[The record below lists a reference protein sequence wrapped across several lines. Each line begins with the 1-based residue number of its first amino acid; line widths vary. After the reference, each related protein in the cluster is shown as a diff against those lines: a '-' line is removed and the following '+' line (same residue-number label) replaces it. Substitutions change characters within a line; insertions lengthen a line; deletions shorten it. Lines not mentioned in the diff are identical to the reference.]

1 MLSKKTIMSANIVRK
16 EINWSELLLT
26 LKPDRIYMTLQIKR
40 KGFEQSRISN
50 LTLQYPSCP
59 GLKTHFEARRL
70 YQTNPG
76 RIINCMFSMKNIASF
91 MDDNQLNCE

>member
-59 GLKTHFEARRL
+59 GLKTHFQARRL
-70 YQTNPG
+70 SQDQPRKHYQMYVFDEKHCKFNG
-76 RIINCMFSMKNIASF
+76 
-91 MDDNQLNCE
+91 